1 MLVGL
6 GTESRPGQATQPNGN
21 DWQHMALDSETAP
34 QTSSTVSSPHP
45 FGLST
50 ASMGLVL
57 GLIGVLVF
65 SFTLPLTRIAAPELG
80 GAFVGMGRALVAALL
95 ALGVVLIRRDRFPE
109 RTNWKG
115 IVLAALG
122 TVFGFGLFSSIA
134 MQTVPA
140 VHGIVVV
147 GILPAATAVMAVLR
161 AGERPRLPFWVSCAV
176 GLVSV
181 MIFTVAQGAGS
192 LQIGD
197 LWLLAAVAMAA
208 LGYAEGAVLA
218 RKMGGWRVISWTL
231 IFSLPILLVVV
242 GAMVWVNGLPD
253 GPTTAWWSFAYLAAF
268 SMYLGFFPW
277 YAGLAMGG
285 VARVSQMQLVQPVFS
300 LVWAAILIGEHISLG
315 TAMAGTLVIASA
327 ALARWTRST

>member
-1 MLVGL
+1 
-6 GTESRPGQATQPNGN
+6 
-21 DWQHMALDSETAP
+21 
-34 QTSSTVSSPHP
+34 
-45 FGLST
+45 
-50 ASMGLVL
+50 MGLVL
-57 GLIGVLVF
+57 GLIGVLAF

-109 RTNWKG
+109 RTHWKG

-134 MQTVPA
+134 MQSVPA

-161 AGERPRLPFWVSCAV
+161 AGERPRLPFWISCAV
-176 GLVSV
+176 GLISV
-181 MIFTVAQGAGS
+181 LIFAGAQGAGS
-192 LQIGD
+192 LQAGD

-218 RKMGGWRVISWTL
+218 RTIGGWRVISWTL
-231 IFSLPILLVVV
+231 VFSLPILIVVV
-242 GAMVWVNGLPD
+242 GAMVWVNGFPD
-253 GPTTAWWSFAYLAAF
+253 GPETAWWSFAYLAAF

-285 VARVSQMQLVQPVFS
+285 VARVGQMQLVQPVFS

-315 TAMAGTLVIASA
+315 TALAGTLVIASA

>member
-1 MLVGL
+1 
-6 GTESRPGQATQPNGN
+6 
-21 DWQHMALDSETAP
+21 
-34 QTSSTVSSPHP
+34 
-45 FGLST
+45 
-50 ASMGLVL
+50 MGLVL
-57 GLIGVLVF
+57 GLIGVLAF

-95 ALGVVLIRRDRFPE
+95 ALGVVLVRRDRFPE
-109 RTNWKG
+109 RSTWKG
-115 IVLAALG
+115 IVLAAIG

-134 MQTVPA
+134 MQSVPA

-161 AGERPRLPFWVSCAV
+161 AGERPRLPFWISCVA
-176 GLVSV
+176 GLGSV
-181 MIFTVAQGAGS
+181 LVFAVAQGAGS
-192 LQIGD
+192 LQTGD

-218 RKMGGWRVISWTL
+218 RTIGGWRVISWTL
-231 IFSLPILLVVV
+231 VFSLPILLVVV
-242 GAMVWVNGLPD
+242 GVMIWLNGFPI
-253 GPTTAWWSFAYLAAF
+253 GPVTAWWSFAYLAAF

-285 VARVSQMQLVQPVFS
+285 VARVGQVQLVQPVFS
-300 LVWAAILIGEHISLG
+300 LVWAWLLIGEHISLG
-315 TAMAGTLVIASA
+315 TALAGTLVIASA